1 VSIDLL
7 KVIFTYSV
15 TVFILA
21 SGFYALVLYQY
32 TLPDIV
38 QGAFIGFMGAA
49 IAFVYGDQVATRT
62 SHAQQAAFDKGLAS
76 PSPEAKDAG

>member
-1 VSIDLL
+1 MNPDTL
-7 KVIFTYSV
+7 KVIFTYTV

-32 TLPDIV
+32 ALPELV

-62 SHAQQAAFDKGLAS
+62 SHAQQRAFDSGLAS
-76 PSPEAKDAG
+76 PTPQDKA